1 MEIQMID
8 DELKMLTFCIKNK
21 KKLDHFFIFICWKQH
36 LYVKLHFLL
45 DDFTVIESQEIFL
58 QKKFKSILLNHYT
71 TNKCTLETTHDFWQN
86 ILISFFHFT
95 IFNHLMIVCNTL
107 YILLSMCTSVI
118 FLAFTTYVKKW
129 MHHIQDVRYENVR
142 ERS

>member
-1 MEIQMID
+1 MV
-8 DELKMLTFCIKNK
+8 NK
-21 KKLDHFFIFICWKQH
+21 ICWLSAKKEAWSFFYFH
-36 LYVKLHFLL
+36 LWKTTLVC
-45 DDFTVIESQEIFL
+45 EITFSSPWLYSHREPRKDFL
-58 QKKFKSILLNHYT
+58 QEKFKSILLNHYT

-86 ILISFFHFT
+86 ILIRFFHFT